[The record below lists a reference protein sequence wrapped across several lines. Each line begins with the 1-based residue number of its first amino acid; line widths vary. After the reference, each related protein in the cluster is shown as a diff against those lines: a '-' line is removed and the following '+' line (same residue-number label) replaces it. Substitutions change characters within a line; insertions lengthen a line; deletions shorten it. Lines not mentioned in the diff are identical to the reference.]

1 MSSSDEALVSICIA
15 TFNGAKYIREALESI
30 KAQDYGNIE
39 VVITDD
45 CSSDDTLKICE
56 EYDFVSIYRNETRQG
71 LVGNWNR
78 VVSKAS
84 GKYIKLMG
92 QDDVLAPDSVRIQV
106 NALKDNPGA
115 SISIGACD
123 VISEKSEYLMT
134 RRLSKKDFVMDG
146 VAFARKSLWNRNIY
160 CEPVNAMYTAEAAAK
175 AGEYDSSYIYVPDW
189 EYAIKLSL
197 QGRVCYSASK
207 IASFRISSG
216 SETSTLY
223 RQKNYEM
230 LEDSFKMFDSYKAR
244 LGLSRFQ
251 ECYFKVMSRLRMYA
265 RLVFIRFKK

>member
-56 EYDFVSIYRNETRQG
+56 EYDFVSIYHNETRQG

-92 QDDVLAPDSVRIQV
+92 QDDV
-106 NALKDNPGA
+106 KDNPGA

-123 VISEKSEYLMT
+123 VISEKSEFLMT
-134 RRLSKKDFVMDG
+134 RRLSNKDFVMDG
-146 VAFARKSLWNRNIY
+146 VAFAKKSLWNRNIY

-230 LEDSFKMFDSYKAR
+230 IEDSFKMFDSYKAR

-265 RLVFIRFKK
+265 RLVYIRFKK